1 MKLSR
6 GEGRGW
12 GNERE
17 RREREEILRSDV
29 CRGPLVF
36 LTSYSVEN
44 QTEEDDIN
52 KIIMIRLNNPLSL
65 SMNLPRT

>member
-1 MKLSR
+1 MKLSQCSQR
-6 GEGRGW
+6 GEGAGV
-12 GNERE
+12 GERE
-17 RREREEILRSDV
+17 GEEREREEILRSDV

-44 QTEEDDIN
+44 QTEDDDIN

-65 SMNLPRT
+65 

>member
-1 MKLSR
+1 M
-6 GEGRGW
+6 G
-12 GNERE
+12 ERE
-17 RREREEILRSDV
+17 GEEREREEILRSDV

-44 QTEEDDIN
+44 QTEDDDIN

-65 SMNLPRT
+65 